1 MVNRLGNLCPN
12 IVRVYGRS
20 IEAYD
25 FPIPG
30 KSFLSRR
37 STHNAKA
44 DEELRSVAL
53 HHLIRQKGKPFAE
66 EIKKYDTMFKKSN
79 YQADQVNVKAYLKF
93 LRDASIAELKEHDVI
108 LCTTA
113 VGSNPKIQEGTDIFQ
128 VIYFFVKR
136 YIMYFHNSSDYY
148 VPFQVGREHIVFGAG
163 ICVGVA
169 LENLECKKSHELVGD
184 LEPTLYRYNIGT
196 C

>member
-66 EIKKYDTMFKKSN
+66 EIKKYDTMFKNTN
-79 YQADQVNVKAYLKF
+79 YQSDQAKVKVYLKL

-113 VGSNPKIQEGTDIFQ
+113 VGSNPKIQEATDIFQ
-128 VIYFFVKR
+128 VIIFFCEKIYCVFHL
-136 YIMYFHNSSDYY
+136 IMFPTKVDGNILFW
-148 VPFQVGREHIVFGAG
+148 V
-163 ICVGVA
+163 
-169 LENLECKKSHELVGD
+169 LVSV
-184 LEPTLYRYNIGT
+184 LV
-196 C
+196 

>member
-30 KSFLSRR
+30 KSFNR
-37 STHNAKA
+37 STH
-44 DEELRSVAL
+44 EVLRSVAL

-66 EIKKYDTMFKKSN
+66 EIKNYDTMFKNTN
-79 YQADQVNVKAYLKF
+79 YQIDPAKVKVYLK
-93 LRDASIAELKEHDVI
+93 LWREASIAELKEHDVI

-113 VGSNPKIQEGTDIFQ
+113 VGSTSKIQEGTDIFQ
-128 VIYFFVKR
+128 VINFFVKR
-136 YIMYFHNSSDYY
+136 
-148 VPFQVGREHIVFGAG
+148 
-163 ICVGVA
+163 
-169 LENLECKKSHELVGD
+169 
-184 LEPTLYRYNIGT
+184 
-196 C
+196 